1 MGQKPMLTITETT
14 EQSTNRFRRIE
25 WITILEKFGVV
36 LFLLLLVVFFQLQN
50 ERFLSIRNI
59 LNILSDVSIY
69 GILSVGMTFV
79 ILTSGIDLSIGS
91 LLAFASM
98 CGAVTVKSWP
108 NISATGLTWLIAPI
122 IALTIGAAAG
132 YLHGKAITK
141 LRVPAF
147 IVTLGGMTLW
157 RGATLMLSNGSP
169 ISGFDTSY
177 RWWGRGDILGFPF
190 LVLISAV
197 VAGIGF
203 VVLRYT
209 RFGRHVYAVGDN
221 PEAARLSGLNVDGV
235 LIRVYAIMGCLAG
248 LAGFILS
255 ARLSSAE
262 AVAGEG
268 YELRVIASVVIGGTS
283 LFGGLGGI
291 AGTIVGTLL
300 IGVLLNGLVIINVSA
315 YSQQVIIGIIIV
327 LAVAFDTFTKT
338 RRGRAIGK

>member
-1 MGQKPMLTITETT
+1 MLTITQAG
-14 EQSTNRFRRIE
+14 EQSTSPTKRVELIA
-25 WITILEKFGVV
+25 ILEKFGVF
-36 LFLLLLVVFFQLQN
+36 LFLLLLTAFFQLQN

-69 GILSVGMTFV
+69 GILSIGMTFV
-79 ILTSGIDLSIGS
+79 ILTSGIELSIGS
-91 LLAFASM
+91 LLAFGSM
-98 CGAVTVKSWP
+98 CGAIAVKSWSGL
-108 NISATGLTWLIAPI
+108 SATGFSWLVALGISLTV
-122 IALTIGAAAG
+122 GSAAG
-132 YLHGKAITK
+132 YLHGKAITR

-169 ISGFDTSY
+169 VSGFDNSY
-177 RWWGRGDILGFPF
+177 RWWGRGDILGVPA
-190 LVLISAV
+190 LVLVSMI
-197 VAGIGF
+197 VASLGF
-203 VVLRYT
+203 IILRYT
-209 RFGRHVYAVGDN
+209 CFGRHVYAVGDN
-221 PEAARLSGLNVDGV
+221 PEAARLSGLDVDGI
-235 LIRVYAIMGCLAG
+235 LIRVYAIMGGLTG

-291 AGTIVGTLL
+291 TGTIVGTLL
-300 IGVLLNGLVIINVSA
+300 IGVLLNGLVIMNVSA

-327 LAVAFDTFTKT
+327 LAVAFDTFAKS
-338 RRGRAIGK
+338 RRGRAVGK

>member
-300 IGVLLNGLVIINVSA
+300 IGVLLNGLVIMNVSA

>member
-1 MGQKPMLTITETT
+1 MLTITQAG
-14 EQSTNRFRRIE
+14 EQSTSPSKRVELIA
-25 WITILEKFGVV
+25 ILEKFGVF
-36 LFLLLLVVFFQLQN
+36 LFLLLLTVFFQLQN

-91 LLAFASM
+91 LLAFGSM
-98 CGAVTVKSWP
+98 CGAVAVKSWP
-108 NISATGLTWLIAPI
+108 GLSPTGLSWLV
-122 IALTIGAAAG
+122 ALGISLTVGSAAG
-132 YLHGKAITK
+132 YLHGKAITR

-169 ISGFDTSY
+169 VSGFDNSY
-177 RWWGRGDILGFPF
+177 RWWGRGDILGVPS
-190 LVLISAV
+190 LVLVSMI
-197 VAGIGF
+197 VASLGF
-203 VVLRYT
+203 IILRYT
-209 RFGRHVYAVGDN
+209 CFGRHIYAVGDN
-221 PEAARLSGLNVDGV
+221 SEAARLSGLDVDGI
-235 LIRVYAIMGCLAG
+235 LIRVYTIMGCLAG

-291 AGTIVGTLL
+291 IGTIVGTLL
-300 IGVLLNGLVIINVSA
+300 IGVLLNGLVIMNVSA

-327 LAVAFDTFTKT
+327 LAVAFDTFAKS
-338 RRGRAIGK
+338 RHGRAVGK

>member
-1 MGQKPMLTITETT
+1 
-14 EQSTNRFRRIE
+14 
-25 WITILEKFGVV
+25 
-36 LFLLLLVVFFQLQN
+36 
-50 ERFLSIRNI
+50 
-59 LNILSDVSIY
+59 
-69 GILSVGMTFV
+69 MTFV

-300 IGVLLNGLVIINVSA
+300 IGVLLNGLVIMNVSA

>member
-1 MGQKPMLTITETT
+1 MGQKPMLTITQTT
-14 EQSTNRFRRIE
+14 EPSTNPLKRIE

-50 ERFLSIRNI
+50 ERFLSMRNI

-108 NISATGLTWLIAPI
+108 NISAAGLTWLIAPT
-122 IALTIGAAAG
+122 IALTVGAAAG
-132 YLHGKAITK
+132 YFHGKAITK

-169 ISGFDTSY
+169 VSGFDTSY

-190 LVLISAV
+190 LVLISAM

-203 VVLRYT
+203 MVLRYT

-221 PEAARLSGLNVDGV
+221 PEAARLSGLDVDGI
-235 LIRVYAIMGCLAG
+235 LIGVYAIMGCLAG

-300 IGVLLNGLVIINVSA
+300 IGVLLNGLVIMNVSA

-327 LAVAFDTFTKT
+327 LAVAFDTFAKT

>member
-1 MGQKPMLTITETT
+1 MLTITETT

-36 LFLLLLVVFFQLQN
+36 LFLLLLVAFFQLQN

-108 NISATGLTWLIAPI
+108 NISATGLTWLIAPV

-300 IGVLLNGLVIINVSA
+300 IGVLLNGLVIMNVSA